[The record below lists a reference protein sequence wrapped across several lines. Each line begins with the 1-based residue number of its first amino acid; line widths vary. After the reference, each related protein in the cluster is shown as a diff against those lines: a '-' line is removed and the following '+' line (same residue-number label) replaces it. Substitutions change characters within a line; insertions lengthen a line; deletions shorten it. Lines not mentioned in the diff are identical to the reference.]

1 MMKRL
6 RTPLA
11 TAAIAIIAIAV
22 IAIASLVAPS
32 WNASAQTASED
43 LPIMPETVDLSQGA
57 TLYAENC
64 AACHGAELEGQPDWR
79 SPGPDGI
86 LPAPPHDDTG
96 HTWHHSDAVLY
107 NPPALGGEEVMACM
121 GLPFDSGMP
130 GFADILTPQEIWNIL
145 AYIQSTWPDRIQ
157 EMQAV
162 RTEAEISAQ
171 GDR

>member
-1 MMKRL
+1 MMMKRL
-6 RTPLA
+6 HIPL
-11 TAAIAIIAIAV
+11 AV

-96 HTWHHSDAVLY
+96 HTWHHSDSVLY
-107 NPPALGGEEVMACM
+107 NYTALGGNEVMARM

>member
-1 MMKRL
+1 MNRRTSSL
-6 RTPLA
+6 RRALAAGVAASCAAAAPLA
-11 TAAIAIIAIAV
+11 
-22 IAIASLVAPS
+22 
-32 WNASAQTASED
+32 AQTDQDTGRA
-43 LPIMPETVDLSQGA
+43 
-57 TLYAENC
+57 LYEANC

-107 NPPALGGEEVMACM
+107 NYTALGGEEVMARM
-121 GLPFDSGMP
+121 GVPFDSGMP
-130 GFADILTPQEIWNIL
+130 GFADTLTPQEIWNIL

-157 EMQAV
+157 EIQAV

>member
-6 RTPLA
+6 HIPL
-11 TAAIAIIAIAV
+11 AV
-22 IAIASLVAPS
+22 IAIVSLVAPS

-86 LPAPPHDDTG
+86 LPALPHDNTG
-96 HTWHHSDAVLY
+96 HT
-107 NPPALGGEEVMACM
+107 
-121 GLPFDSGMP
+121 
-130 GFADILTPQEIWNIL
+130 
-145 AYIQSTWPDRIQ
+145 
-157 EMQAV
+157 
-162 RTEAEISAQ
+162 
-171 GDR
+171 

>member
-11 TAAIAIIAIAV
+11 IAAIAV
-22 IAIASLVAPS
+22 IAIAILVALS
-32 WNASAQTASED
+32 WNTSEQPASED
-43 LPIMPETVDLSQGA
+43 LPIMPEIVDLSQGA

-96 HTWHHSDAVLY
+96 HTWHHSDSVLY
-107 NPPALGGEEVMACM
+107 NYTALGGNEVMARM

-130 GFADILTPQEIWNIL
+130 GFADILTPQEILNIL